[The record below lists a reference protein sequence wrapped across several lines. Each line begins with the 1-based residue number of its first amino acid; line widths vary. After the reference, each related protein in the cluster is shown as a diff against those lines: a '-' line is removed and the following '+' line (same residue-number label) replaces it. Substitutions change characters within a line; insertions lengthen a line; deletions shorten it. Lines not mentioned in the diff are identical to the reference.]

1 MLCKLALL
9 FAVAGIAVAGIVRP
23 PKRFPGP
30 YYDDGPYGPVKEYRA
45 PKPYDFGYETKD
57 EFGATQNRQESSDGV
72 GVKGSYGYTDP
83 FGIFRQVD
91 YIADEFGFRAK
102 VRTNEPGTANQDPA
116 DVLVDA
122 DPVPGPVGP
131 VKKVVPALP
140 PLGPPVRGPPVVKTI
155 VKDYY

>member
-1 MLCKLALL
+1 MFFQVIFVCLCVALAL
-9 FAVAGIAVAGIVRP
+9 AGP
-23 PKRFPGP
+23 PPPF
-30 YYDDGPYGPVKEYRA
+30 YDRGYYGPDKPFRYA
-45 PKPYDFGYETKD
+45 PRPYDFGYETKD

-131 VKKVVPALP
+131 VRPFRKYGPRPFKK
-140 PLGPPVRGPPVVKTI
+140 
-155 VKDYY
+155 YYY